1 MLETVLPLNLFRRL
15 GIDSGNGYGSEGVH
29 LHFCYHCF
37 AKCDTATER
46 SDFCRKIRLG
56 LSGLLYSRLL
66 LIAVTHV
73 LGK

>member
-15 GIDSGNGYGSEGVH
+15 GIDSGNGYGSEG
-29 LHFCYHCF
+29 
-37 AKCDTATER
+37 
-46 SDFCRKIRLG
+46 DFCRKIRLG